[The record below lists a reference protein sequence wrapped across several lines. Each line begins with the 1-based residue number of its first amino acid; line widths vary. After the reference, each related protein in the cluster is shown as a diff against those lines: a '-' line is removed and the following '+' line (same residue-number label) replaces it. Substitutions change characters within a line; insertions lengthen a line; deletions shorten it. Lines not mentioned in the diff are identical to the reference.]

1 MKLEDW
7 KFEKKSTKKRLAEK
21 SARGEATVS
30 CADGQTPP
38 TNTTARKRQKLMNG
52 RKEPSLGLGQ

>member
-1 MKLEDW
+1 MKLEGW

-21 SARGEATVS
+21 SDREATVS
-30 CADGQTPP
+30 CADGQTPQ
-38 TNTTARKRQKLMNG
+38 TNTMARKRQKLVNG